1 MAGRD
6 DLAQNVVWASRDIGD
21 GVGFDIISFD
31 EMDGSER
38 LIEVKTTAYGKFF
51 PFYVTATELRCS
63 RDIPDQFC
71 LYRVFDFGRS
81 PRLYVLHGALDQLCK
96 IDPVLYRAVI

>member
-38 LIEVKTTAYGKFF
+38 LIGKTKGSG
-51 PFYVTATELRCS
+51 L
-63 RDIPDQFC
+63 
-71 LYRVFDFGRS
+71 FD
-81 PRLYVLHGALDQLCK
+81 
-96 IDPVLYRAVI
+96 